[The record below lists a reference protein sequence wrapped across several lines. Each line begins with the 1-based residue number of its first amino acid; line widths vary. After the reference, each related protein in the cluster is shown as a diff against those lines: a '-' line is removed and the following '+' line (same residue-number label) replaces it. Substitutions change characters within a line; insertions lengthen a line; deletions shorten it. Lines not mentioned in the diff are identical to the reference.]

1 MVNSFVIGAMG
12 ETRFRTRR
20 QWHNTLMVVWMS
32 PFAVLIGLIVAAST
46 GRFATLIALL
56 ALLAI
61 GLGVALYRDMS
72 GRSTYR
78 INGEKLSLISR
89 SDRLDIPFEEIADAS
104 LIDRAG
110 AREYIR
116 QRSLIHTKGWRDLRR
131 RARAFTR
138 FCTVDIGLTSFTL
151 GLGRTVIDRLP
162 NARHDLVLL
171 RLRNGDDLLLS
182 PQYNQDLVDSLS
194 RRLSERK

>member
-1 MVNSFVIGAMG
+1 
-12 ETRFRTRR
+12 
-20 QWHNTLMVVWMS
+20 MVVWMS
-32 PFAVLIGLIVAAST
+32 PFAILIGLIVAAST

-56 ALLAI
+56 SLLAV
-61 GLGVALYRDMS
+61 GLGVALFRDMS

-78 INGEKLSLISR
+78 INGEKLCLISR
-89 SDRLDIPFEEIADAS
+89 TERLDIPFSQIADAS

-116 QRSLIHTKGWRDLRR
+116 QRSLMHTKGWRELRR
-131 RARAFTR
+131 RANAFTR
-138 FCTVDIGLTSFTL
+138 FCTVDIGLTSYTL
-151 GLGRTVIDRLP
+151 GVGRTVIDRLP